1 MSKKIHAKITDY
13 MEKQEK
19 FFQEIKNY
27 LDEHAEDKNCSD
39 NLTNYLLSAPFVQSQ
54 ITNTVTAEQK
64 VQQIMKAYLDWLK
77 HGSYLQ
83 RIERKITLESL
94 GETEYKDLQVEFK
107 NRGFKFTKRK
117 YPVKDQL
124 VKASKIHFKKERKA
138 RIGLTKYY

>member
-1 MSKKIHAKITDY
+1 MSKKIHAKIENY

-27 LDEHAEDKNCSD
+27 LDEHEDDINGPD

-54 ITNTVTAEQK
+54 ITNTVTAEQI
-64 VQQIMKAYLDWLK
+64 VQQIMETYLDWLK

-138 RIGLTKYY
+138 RK